1 MIISQG
7 PWRDRAL
14 KLIQSLDDAIE
25 YLTSRLKQ
33 ADHNFLSLHA
43 PFHGGSAKNAS
54 WSDSWEPFYA
64 LLLHTDAVF
73 YINIVILYRNLNC
86 APTQHMWYCQV
97 HSLVL
102 NLRIAID
109 DYCQTTISLVRVQ
122 QEMDMQPCSSLV
134 GIVYSFSATTDFGV
148 QHPSAQPIPPI
159 FIPDLTRLII
169 RCCQYPVSGG
179 SYGDIYKCV
188 YSGPDGDVEVR
199 ISITTLP

>member
-1 MIISQG
+1 
-7 PWRDRAL
+7 
-14 KLIQSLDDAIE
+14 
-25 YLTSRLKQ
+25 
-33 ADHNFLSLHA
+33 
-43 PFHGGSAKNAS
+43 
-54 WSDSWEPFYA
+54 
-64 LLLHTDAVF
+64 
-73 YINIVILYRNLNC
+73 
-86 APTQHMWYCQV
+86 
-97 HSLVL
+97 
-102 NLRIAID
+102 
-109 DYCQTTISLVRVQ
+109 
-122 QEMDMQPCSSLV
+122 MDMQSCSSLV